1 MPPARSPLLTL
12 DAKDACLRLL
22 SRGRT
27 RGRFELHM
35 AVSDL
40 YEWLARS

>member
-1 MPPARSPLLTL
+1 MTHGRLILLTL